1 VTSTTEINLFRH
13 ADQFESVAADTCIFR
28 AGDPGDLMYAVR
40 EGEVDLVVD
49 GAHVETVG
57 PGGIF
62 GEMALIEHDVRS
74 ATAMTRTACELV
86 PIDER
91 RFTFLVQQ
99 NPFFAMSVFKVLA
112 RRLRQMNHAP
122 RT

>member
-1 VTSTTEINLFRH
+1 MSSTTPETNLFRH
-13 ADQFESVAADTCIFR
+13 AERFETFDAGASIFDT
-28 AGDPGDLMYAVR
+28 GEPGDLMYAVKH
-40 EGEVDLVVD
+40 GEVDLVVE
-49 GAHVETVG
+49 GETVETVG
-57 PGGIF
+57 PGGVF

-74 ATAMTRTACELV
+74 ATAVARTACELV

-99 NPFFAMSVFKVLA
+99 NPYFAMHVFRVLA
-112 RRLRQMNHAP
+112 GRLRRMN

>member
-1 VTSTTEINLFRH
+1 
-13 ADQFESVAADTCIFR
+13 
-28 AGDPGDLMYAVR
+28 MYAVK
-40 EGEVDLVVD
+40 EGEVELVVD
-49 GAHVETVG
+49 GSAVETVG

-74 ATAMTRTACELV
+74 ATAIARTTCELV

-99 NPFFAMSVFKVLA
+99 NPYFAMQVFRVMA
-112 RRLRQMNHAP
+112 RRLRRMNQLP
-122 RT
+122 